1 MPAIYAH
8 RMFGERVVSGLSRA
22 RFFEIFQYPEAY
34 ALGLHGPD
42 LLFYYRPLYDND
54 VRRRGEAMH
63 AQSAA
68 PFFTRARHIVRKS
81 DNAAADRAYLYGF
94 ACHFCLDSA
103 CHPVVDALMRRC
115 SLTHAA
121 VETAFDRTL
130 LLDDGIDPVRADLT
144 GHLRATPAAAAA
156 AAEVCGMT
164 LSQAEHAIRSM
175 RFYSALLRA
184 PGLLKRTIVRGAL
197 HILRRG
203 DCLDLMQLPEAPP
216 SYAEAGEALKTR
228 FRDAVPEA
236 RRLAEDLRA
245 FFAGEAPLSP
255 RFDGDYNAVVEAGI

>member
-42 LLFYYRPLYDND
+42 LLFYYRPLYGND

-103 CHPVVDALMRRC
+103 CQPVVDALMRRC

-144 GHLRATPAAAAA
+144 GHLRATPAAA
-156 AAEVCGMT
+156 C
-164 LSQAEHAIRSM
+164 S
-175 RFYSALLRA
+175 SALAWLTMWKPCAWRKNSLTWAARFTLRPIPLA
-184 PGLLKRTIVRGAL
+184 SSVRWACPWKKWLCRGRTMPA
-197 HILRRG
+197 
-203 DCLDLMQLPEAPP
+203 
-216 SYAEAGEALKTR
+216 
-228 FRDAVPEA
+228 
-236 RRLAEDLRA
+236 
-245 FFAGEAPLSP
+245 
-255 RFDGDYNAVVEAGI
+255 